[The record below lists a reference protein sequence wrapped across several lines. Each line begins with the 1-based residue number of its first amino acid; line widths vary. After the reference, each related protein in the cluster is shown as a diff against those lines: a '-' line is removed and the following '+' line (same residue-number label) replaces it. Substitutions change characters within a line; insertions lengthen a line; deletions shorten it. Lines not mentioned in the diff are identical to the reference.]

1 MIKACLFDLD
11 GTLLDTLESIRY
23 YLNRVLE
30 KYGYQPV
37 TTAEAKIFVGNGAKN
52 LVRRALQKGN
62 FDFFSERGK
71 LLFDKIHKEYV
82 EDYDASPFYLTAPY
96 PGISELLKALYSR
109 GIKLAVISNK
119 PDMTVKQLIEMN
131 FENLF
136 EVVYGARE
144 GVPLKPDPAAPIEIC
159 KLLGVSPSEV
169 AYVGDTGTDM
179 LTGRAFAARLNIG
192 VSWGFRDAEELFEN
206 GADDVVST
214 ATEIVALIDNIKA

>member
-96 PGISELLKALYSR
+96 PGISELLKACRY
-109 GIKLAVISNK
+109 I
-119 PDMTVKQLIEMN
+119 Q
-131 FENLF
+131 
-136 EVVYGARE
+136 
-144 GVPLKPDPAAPIEIC
+144 
-159 KLLGVSPSEV
+159 
-169 AYVGDTGTDM
+169 
-179 LTGRAFAARLNIG
+179 
-192 VSWGFRDAEELFEN
+192 
-206 GADDVVST
+206 
-214 ATEIVALIDNIKA
+214 